1 MDNLTDKQKAVLK
14 FIEKYQMKNGRS
26 PTLRELREGFN
37 VSSDNS
43 ILKHLKALEA
53 KGFIEKDETA
63 RGIALLDS
71 VRDKLTSNIIKI
83 PLLGMIPA
91 GGPVLSEEY
100 VDDWVGF
107 EKGFVEDLGN
117 SFMLRVTGESMIDA
131 GIYEGDLVIA
141 SFKAEPRV
149 GDIVVA
155 LIDGGNTLKRFVKEG
170 GRAFL
175 RAENSTYSNPD
186 IVPIEELT
194 IQGVVKG
201 LVRTY

>member
-1 MDNLTDKQKAVLK
+1 MDDLTDKQNAVLK

-26 PTLRELREGFN
+26 PTLREMRESFN

-43 ILKHLKALEA
+43 ILKHLKALKA
-53 KGFIEKDETA
+53 KGYIEKDETA

-71 VRDKLTSNIIKI
+71 VKEKLTSNIVKV

-100 VDDWVGF
+100 IDEWVSL
-107 EKGFVEDLGN
+107 EKGFIQDLSN

-141 SFKAEPRV
+141 SPKAEPRV

-175 RAENSTYSNPD
+175 RAENSSYSETD
-186 IVPIEELT
+186 IIPVEELT
-194 IQGVVKG
+194 IQGVVNG
-201 LVRTY
+201 LIRTY